1 MTSIIGRRDYRPL
14 HVIRQQLDMS
24 LAIKG
29 DEMNIET
36 ENEIRC
42 TVERFTPEQE
52 ESLGKEV
59 EWANNEW
66 SYEYL
71 AQKLAKVI
79 SVCGEKALLLAM
91 QNNDEFM
98 IAAYKIVAQAVRN
111 QQAINCSII
120 MKVLTRWRNSK

>member
-14 HVIRQQLDMS
+14 YVIRQRLDMS

-36 ENEIRC
+36 ENEIRR

-52 ESLGKEV
+52 ENLAREV
-59 EWANNEW
+59 EWSNNEW

-71 AQKLAKVI
+71 AQKLAAVI
-79 SVCGEKALLLAM
+79 SGCGEKALLLAM

-98 IAAYKIVAQAVRN
+98 IAVYNMVAQAVKN
-111 QQAINCSII
+111 QRAIN
-120 MKVLTRWRNSK
+120 MLYYHETFDEVA